1 MRRYDMQ
8 VPECSRLRGLA
19 ASEINGGGGEGLVVK
34 QTELVQKVQKIKLD
48 SLEEGASTVDRARL
62 KGVSAAH
69 AGAFLVAAPSRGL
82 DMLLTN
88 EEVSSRV
95 GRRLGIAICEEQ
107 TCPFCFGIMDR
118 FGIHAESCMAGG
130 DKTAAHHCVRNDVYH
145 HAGRGNTGPV
155 LEAAGVLDMLGV
167 QDAQGRLGERPA
179 DVLLCSAQGVRTGIG
194 ARGRPRVAL
203 DIGIVCPQA
212 ASHLEAAA
220 MEIVGAAEEYVR
232 TKAARR
238 DIERRCA
245 EVGVVFQ
252 TMIFESLGGVSVEAE
267 GVIKCLNKLV
277 AFNTGS
283 SVGEVAPLF
292 WQRLSIDIQRAGHRA
307 FARRM
312 SHRTGFQNEGVG
324 WGGRS
329 GSSVLEAPSGA

>member
-1 MRRYDMQ
+1 MGSRKASRT
-8 VPECSRLRGLA
+8 CS
-19 ASEINGGGGEGLVVK
+19 EGAFSFFF
-34 QTELVQKVQKIKLD
+34 D

-95 GRRLGIAICEEQ
+95 GRRLGVAICEEQ
-107 TCPFCFGIMDR
+107 TCPFYFGIMDR

-179 DVLLCSAQGVRTGIG
+179 DV
-194 ARGRPRVAL
+194 
-203 DIGIVCPQA
+203 
-212 ASHLEAAA
+212 A
-220 MEIVGAAEEYVR
+220 ME
-232 TKAARR
+232 
-238 DIERRCA
+238 C
-245 EVGVVFQ
+245 
-252 TMIFESLGGVSVEAE
+252 
-267 GVIKCLNKLV
+267 
-277 AFNTGS
+277 TGS
-283 SVGEVAPLF
+283 AYRYWGEGSTQGGF
-292 WQRLSIDIQRAGHRA
+292 GHWDCLSTGS
-307 FARRM
+307 FA
-312 SHRTGFQNEGVG
+312 S
-324 WGGRS
+324 
-329 GSSVLEAPSGA
+329 